1 MVFFKKGFEV
11 MSGLVGSKCLSSIFV
26 LGYWMNVSRALGG
39 YGCRESVGEFVV
51 DVPCGP
57 SHCGAHHRVR
67 GDIGA
72 PYALDPFFL
81 SAC

>member
-1 MVFFKKGFEV
+1 

-39 YGCRESVGEFVV
+39 YGCREPVGEVVV

-57 SHCGAHHRVR
+57 SHG
-67 GDIGA
+67 GGLIIGYVA
-72 PYALDPFFL
+72 ISVLCMP
-81 SAC
+81 